1 MEIVSVDEAEPPA
14 DKLIEPGLRDGWGPE
29 GETAEARVTD
39 PEKPFTLVKVMVAVA
54 DDPSAVSDVALGRMV
69 KSGTDDVGLNMTK
82 LPNIEVGWIVQ

>member
-14 DKLIEPGLRDGWGPE
+14 DKLIEPGLRNGWGPE

-54 DDPSAVSDVALGRMV
+54 DDP
-69 KSGTDDVGLNMTK
+69 
-82 LPNIEVGWIVQ
+82 